1 MEDIKPTKICE
12 YCQTEFVSSRK
23 DAKFCTNA
31 CRTKAYRQR
40 NGIPAPDFT
49 KLSKPRHESIKE
61 QQLQILQDDFQTILI
76 SEISLE
82 KKYEEFFERY
92 EQAVEN
98 YERSN
103 NQWSRD
109 YLSRK
114 QKEYF
119 DIKHD
124 LFEVDER
131 KRHLQ
136 KQIEDLEGEIGRDI
150 LLDNE
155 LIFTTESIR
164 TMKFATLQ
172 FQGKW
177 FEFLGNPLANF
188 HMIAYGLPKSGKTE
202 FAFQFANY
210 LTQFGSVLYINS
222 DEQISPLIQ
231 TRIKELNIS
240 DIHFS
245 KARQKKEIEYIMQNG
260 RYDFVFID
268 SCNQAQISISDLEY
282 FRHKHPKIAVIAV
295 FQISIAEKIAGLY
308 SFKNSWDLLVKIERG
323 KANSQDKTR
332 QLGEME
338 F

>member
-12 YCQTEFVSSRK
+12 YCQTEFVSLRK

-49 KLSKPRHESIKE
+49 KLAKPKQESIKE
-61 QQLQILQDDFQTILI
+61 QQLHLLQDELQSITI
-76 SEISLE
+76 SENALE

-92 EQAVEN
+92 EQAVDN
-98 YERSN
+98 FERSS

-131 KRHLQ
+131 KRILQ
-136 KQIEDLEGEIGRDI
+136 KQIEELEKEIGRE
-150 LLDNE
+150 LLFENE
-155 LIFTTESIR
+155 LIFSAESIKR
-164 TMKFATLQ
+164 MEFETLKFD
-172 FQGKW
+172 GKW
-177 FEFLGNPLANF
+177 LDFLGTPLKNF
-188 HMIAYGLPKSGKTE
+188 HLIAYGLPRSGKSA
-202 FAFQFANY
+202 FALQFADY
-210 LTQFGSVLYINS
+210 LTGFGTVLYISS
-222 DEQISPLIQ
+222 DEQISIQ
-231 TRIKELNIS
+231 IQDRIKEMNIL

-245 KARQKKEIEYIMQNG
+245 KARQKKEIEHIIRYG
-260 RYDFVFID
+260 RYDFVVID
-268 SCNQAQISISDLEY
+268 NCNQAYITISDLEY
-282 FRHKHPKIAVIAV
+282 FRQKYPETSITAIY
-295 FQISIAEKIAGLY
+295 QISIAEKIAGFY

-323 KANSQDKTR
+323 RANSQDKTH
-332 QLGEME
+332 QIGEME
-338 F
+338 I